1 MTKLD
6 SILKNK
12 DIKFSGPY
20 SLSYGFSNCHVWCEL
35 DNKEGWMLKNLFFQI
50 VVLEKTLES
59 PLDNKETKPVN
70 PKQNQP

>member
-20 SLSYGFSNCHVWCEL
+20 SQSYGFSNCHVWCEL
-35 DNKEGWMLKNLFFQI
+35 DDKEGWVLNNLFFQI

-59 PLDNKETKPVN
+59 PLDKKEIKTVN
-70 PKQNQP
+70 PK